1 MSANYLKQ
9 LFELRDGGQC
19 RVRNTCVCFHPL
31 QPKIL
36 CINDT
41 PEAWLRAV
49 DGHTDA
55 NNEPLKKRLFFVHI
69 DEPVIAPAAV
79 AAHEDDLDAIVA
91 KGKRRRIE
99 LQGDQASESDLTP
112 TTAGSAYV
120 EAISES
126 EDGDEADDDD
136 SASPYSSATSQLPP
150 GASGPPGPDGK
161 PLFTRLPELV
171 AVYLVVATD
180 ILVRMGEL
188 PGEVHQHYLAALRS
202 VQPAMADAYENTTHC
217 SVSFLTDTTTFLTD
231 TTTLKLMQAWLA
243 GSGKLTEDALYNL
256 IVGQT
261 VLPSCRDLKHWAPS
275 ELMPRRRLRSLPIA
289 FASYIRGART

>member
-9 LFELRDGGQC
+9 LFEIRDGGQC
-19 RVRNTCVCFHPL
+19 RVRVCFHPL

-180 ILVRMGEL
+180 ILIRMGEL
-188 PGEVHQHYLAALRS
+188 PG
-202 VQPAMADAYENTTHC
+202 
-217 SVSFLTDTTTFLTD
+217 
-231 TTTLKLMQAWLA
+231 
-243 GSGKLTEDALYNL
+243 
-256 IVGQT
+256 
-261 VLPSCRDLKHWAPS
+261 
-275 ELMPRRRLRSLPIA
+275 
-289 FASYIRGART
+289 

>member
-1 MSANYLKQ
+1 M
-9 LFELRDGGQC
+9 G
-19 RVRNTCVCFHPL
+19 
-31 QPKIL
+31 
-36 CINDT
+36 
-41 PEAWLRAV
+41 
-49 DGHTDA
+49 GHTDA
-55 NNEPLKKRLFFVHI
+55 NNEPLKKRLLFLHI

-112 TTAGSAYV
+112 TAAGSAYV

-180 ILVRMGEL
+180 ILIRMGEL
-188 PGEVHQHYLAALRS
+188 LGEVHQHYLAALRS
-202 VQPAMADAYENTTHC
+202 VQPAMADAYENASSC
-217 SVSFLTDTTTFLTD
+217 RRG
-231 TTTLKLMQAWLA
+231 WLA
-243 GSGKLTEDALYNL
+243 VGS
-256 IVGQT
+256 
-261 VLPSCRDLKHWAPS
+261 
-275 ELMPRRRLRSLPIA
+275 
-289 FASYIRGART
+289 

>member
-1 MSANYLKQ
+1 M
-9 LFELRDGGQC
+9 
-19 RVRNTCVCFHPL
+19 
-31 QPKIL
+31 
-36 CINDT
+36 
-41 PEAWLRAV
+41 

-150 GASGPPGPDGK
+150 A
-161 PLFTRLPELV
+161 
-171 AVYLVVATD
+171 
-180 ILVRMGEL
+180 
-188 PGEVHQHYLAALRS
+188 
-202 VQPAMADAYENTTHC
+202 
-217 SVSFLTDTTTFLTD
+217 
-231 TTTLKLMQAWLA
+231 
-243 GSGKLTEDALYNL
+243 
-256 IVGQT
+256 
-261 VLPSCRDLKHWAPS
+261 
-275 ELMPRRRLRSLPIA
+275 
-289 FASYIRGART
+289 